1 MSATIQWYP
10 GHIAKAE
17 KALREQLDRVDVVF
31 EVRDARI
38 PLATTHPKLSTWLD
52 RANTP
57 VGRVLVL
64 NRVDAI
70 APVVRHG
77 WERWFREQGEVP
89 YFTDAKRGKG
99 VGAIARAAQAAGAA
113 VNERRR
119 KRGMRPR
126 PIRAAVIGFPNVGK
140 SALINRLLKRRV
152 VESAAKPGVTRQLR
166 WVRLSDD
173 LDLLDAPGVLPANLV
188 DQDAAVKLALCDD
201 IGQAAYDNQQMAAE
215 LVELA
220 IALADLSPTPMLIPA
235 EIGAATGV
243 EAGAEMETGVE
254 IETSAETEIGVEAET
269 EIGVEI
275 ETETE
280 TETGTE
286 TGAEADAHW
295 QQARAALLTAL
306 RSRHPLVDPVPLGG
320 ERYVVALGERVFQGD
335 AERAARSLLH
345 DFRRGTLGA
354 IALEWPPISPATPS
368 PEQSAP
374 RES

>member
-38 PLATTHPKLSTWLD
+38 PLATTHPQLSTWLD

-70 APVVRHG
+70 APVVRHA

-119 KRGMRPR
+119 QRGMRPR

-166 WVRLSDD
+166 WVRLSED

-188 DQDAAVKLALCDD
+188 DQAAAVKLALCDD

-220 IALADLSPTPMLIPA
+220 IALAQAPISIAALHPESGLDPHPEPDQDTRQDTRQDSELDPESDPEPVAELVTP
-235 EIGAATGV
+235 
-243 EAGAEMETGVE
+243 
-254 IETSAETEIGVEAET
+254 
-269 EIGVEI
+269 
-275 ETETE
+275 
-280 TETGTE
+280 
-286 TGAEADAHW
+286 W

-306 RSRHPLVDPVPLGG
+306 RSRHPLDPAPLGG
-320 ERYVVALGERVFQGD
+320 ERYVFALGEKVFQGD

-354 IALEWPPISPATPS
+354 IALEWPPEPP
-368 PEQSAP
+368 PESETAGS
-374 RES
+374 ES